1 MINHD
6 ITQLTVK
13 EFLSNGRYVIP
24 IYQRNYDW
32 GEKETLQL
40 IEDVADYA
48 KEDSNRNYYIGS
60 AIVFVRSNN
69 GQEYFETI
77 DGQQRLTT
85 LTILTTLLKR
95 MNLADWYKQANLSYD
110 HRKEA
115 DDAITL
121 LRDNRFSNHP
131 VAQNINDVYRI
142 MDKNLVQILDNKGL
156 SLEEFAKYLFEKV
169 VIIRIPVPQDT
180 ELNHY
185 FEIMN
190 TRGEQLEKHEVLKA
204 VLMND
209 LDKTDHL
216 LFHTIWEACSDMSS
230 YVQMNFCVSQRN
242 IIFSEKWNELLF
254 NDFDELK
261 DELVEEEES
270 RVDSEEDVNTHTLA
284 QLLQDSKSN
293 VRYELPRDGSQDEGK
308 QDRFGSIIT
317 FPNFLLQVLKVTYYD
332 FELRQQELDE
342 KIKLDDKRL
351 IPIFQDVL
359 KSLSN
364 KSERQSFVKRFI
376 MQLLSLRVK
385 FDKYVIKREYLN
397 GTESWSLKNI
407 RKYDNNKA
415 SYVSTF
421 SGDYDD
427 ETDVGKDIRM
437 LEAMFHVSAPTQIYK
452 HWLNA
457 ILFYVYTNDISDP
470 RIFRDKLNL
479 LACTYMSDVYLADE
493 RTDFEVIIYENDF
506 KAKNHTLNWENIDQ
520 GCDVPN
526 FVFNFYD
533 YITWKQDPS
542 RYPKFEFTYRTSVEH
557 FYPQSPMPGYDDLK
571 GKGLDDFGNL
581 CLISRGMNSKFS
593 NNMPKAK
600 LDNFGM
606 IDEVRNGLSIKLLEM
621 MDVAKNRNDWG
632 IEEIAE
638 FENQARER
646 LKKAIFASK

>member
-48 KEDSNRNYYIGS
+48 KEDSGRNYYIGS

-121 LRDNRFSNHP
+121 LRDNRFSDHP

-156 SLEEFAKYLFEKV
+156 SPEEFAKYLFDKV

-209 LDKTDHL
+209 IDKTDHL

-230 YVQMNFCVSQRN
+230 YVQMNFSVSQRN

>member
-48 KEDSNRNYYIGS
+48 KEDSGRNYYIGS

-121 LRDNRFSNHP
+121 LRDNRFSDHP

-242 IIFSEKWNELLF
+242 LIFSEKWNELLF

-270 RVDSEEDVNTHTLA
+270 RVDSEDDAYKHTLA

-415 SYVSTF
+415 SYISTF